1 MFGFLSYNWITK
13 NAFTKEFASRE
24 KILSNTKYYQHCKES
39 HIYPSNTTNCLQVS
53 SVLLRRETRI
63 LNLETSVVIVTGR
76 FNKWSVLVLLVGQP
90 TRNVVQ
96 NLDWNIN
103 GLGPS
108 ADKRHVQVLQSH
120 RRQTDQTITSDNS
133 PLNRRKTDT
142 FYRTLLLATWTKTE
156 RDQTSLAA
164 KHYITTLRA

>member
-1 MFGFLSYNWITK
+1 MHSQK
-13 NAFTKEFASRE
+13 NLLQEKKYFPTQNTISTVKNLIFTHP
-24 KILSNTKYYQHCKES
+24 ILQ
-39 HIYPSNTTNCLQVS
+39 INCLQVS

-96 NLDWNIN
+96 NLNRDVN

-156 RDQTSLAA
+156 RERSDLSGCKAL
-164 KHYITTLRA
+164 HNDP